1 MTHSLFSFVT
11 QANPAE
17 PVAQVRFVDLRLFS
31 RRTPNPV
38 IPSGATRLFLA
49 HGSGAPVHPEP
60 RRLRLGGNLSGFPAQ
75 PLQPCRSR
83 PKPRGVILRL
93 PDEGSRRTSAFTA
106 ANAKCASA
114 KSTAPQALSCFLP
127 TA

>member
-38 IPSGATRLFLA
+38 LRTFFVRRFTLSLEGFAQGGICFFSMHDSVAAFLFRAFNDHYNLNPPA
-49 HGSGAPVHPEP
+49 VPHPCALCKGEFS
-60 RRLRLGGNLSGFPAQ
+60 SGFHSK
-75 PLQPCRSR
+75 R
-83 PKPRGVILRL
+83 
-93 PDEGSRRTSAFTA
+93 
-106 ANAKCASA
+106 NADS
-114 KSTAPQALSCFLP
+114 
-127 TA
+127 